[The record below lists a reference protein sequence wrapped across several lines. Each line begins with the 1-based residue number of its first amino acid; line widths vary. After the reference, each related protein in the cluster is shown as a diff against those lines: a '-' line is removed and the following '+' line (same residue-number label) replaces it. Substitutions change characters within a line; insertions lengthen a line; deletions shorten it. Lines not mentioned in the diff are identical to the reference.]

1 MNNSI
6 PRIWLFYLGNQNE
19 MFYGKQ
25 YSMSPSKQI
34 LQSFVLIGSCS
45 IVYCTTFHCYFSSK
59 ATKSFR
65 HSFKRHINL
74 RWCYSRQS
82 QDFRVFKNQPLCH
95 FNVSRTR
102 FWNSSL
108 FRKNI
113 KIYRICLLIIIT
125 QQSFSI
131 ATSYNGT
138 FVLPSFLPFY
148 WNFQDLICCINSPR
162 L

>member
-1 MNNSI
+1 MSWPCVCNNTMNNSI
-6 PRIWLFYLGNQNE
+6 PRIWLFHLGNQNE
-19 MFYGKQ
+19 IFYSKR

-45 IVYCTTFHCYFSSK
+45 IVYCITFHCYFSSK

-74 RWCYSRQS
+74 RWYYIRKS
-82 QDFRVFKNQPLCH
+82 QDFWVFKNQPLCH

-108 FRKNI
+108 SRKNI
-113 KIYRICLLIIIT
+113 KIYRICLLKIIT

-131 ATSYNGT
+131 ATS
-138 FVLPSFLPFY
+138 
-148 WNFQDLICCINSPR
+148 
-162 L
+162 

>member
-59 ATKSFR
+59 ATNSFR
-65 HSFKRHINL
+65 NSFKRHINL
-74 RWCYSRQS
+74 RWYYSRKS
-82 QDFRVFKNQPLCH
+82 QDFRVFKNQPWCH

-108 FRKNI
+108 FRKNLSNLPVED
-113 KIYRICLLIIIT
+113 YHSTVFFHSDFLATVLS
-125 QQSFSI
+125 SF
-131 ATSYNGT
+131 
-138 FVLPSFLPFY
+138 LPSFLFTEIFRT
-148 WNFQDLICCINSPR
+148 WFAVSTALGCN
-162 L
+162 